1 MKNRIRLLRREKG
14 LSQQALG
21 ERVGV
26 SRQTISALEAGRYEP
41 SIWLAHDIARVFGLP
56 IEEVFLFAESPRKS
70 RAESSR
76 TGAKRQQREREVLL

>member
-1 MKNRIRLLRREKG
+1 MKNHIRLLRRGEG
-14 LSQQALG
+14 VFQQALG

-26 SRQTISALEAGRYEP
+26 SRQTISALEAGRDEP

-56 IEEVFLFAESPRKS
+56 IEAVFLFAESFRKS

-76 TGAKRQQREREVLL
+76 TGIQRQQGERKPLL